1 MKENS
6 KKQGGKM
13 KNIISIS
20 GGILICFFLTGAFI
34 NSYGGNID
42 FMSIVRFST
51 PLVIIVG
58 IIYFL
63 SKRKK

>member
-1 MKENS
+1 
-6 KKQGGKM
+6 M